1 VQRLFDINCQLIQ
14 TIFMRKIILL
24 SGILFCLLQAGIS
37 QDKIYRNNGKVVEA
51 KIIEIGSSEIKYKE
65 FNNPDGPVYV
75 LEADRIKKIVFQNGK
90 EQKFEDNLKDPERY
104 AGQRN
109 KAIKLNFLSALYGYS
124 EIGFEKSTGVGK
136 GFEVSLGI
144 IGAGKSEII
153 NYYNGQNN
161 QLGEVKRSPGG
172 FFVTGGY
179 KFGKLPDFILF
190 GKSKATHLMQGTYVK
205 PILYIG
211 NYKENRIVEKANN
224 TYEVG
229 KQNVTFGAL
238 QIEVGRQ
245 WVLGENLLLDI
256 YQGIGYG
263 VDNKKPVYDYIYD
276 YGYNASAFNYAN
288 ARAGTSPGFSFTFG
302 IKLGWL
308 LK

>member
-1 VQRLFDINCQLIQ
+1 
-14 TIFMRKIILL
+14 
-24 SGILFCLLQAGIS
+24 
-37 QDKIYRNNGKVVEA
+37 
-51 KIIEIGSSEIKYKE
+51 
-65 FNNPDGPVYV
+65 
-75 LEADRIKKIVFQNGK
+75 
-90 EQKFEDNLKDPERY
+90 
-104 AGQRN
+104 
-109 KAIKLNFLSALYGYS
+109 
-124 EIGFEKSTGVGK
+124 
-136 GFEVSLGI
+136 
-144 IGAGKSEII
+144 
-153 NYYNGQNN
+153 
-161 QLGEVKRSPGG
+161 
-172 FFVTGGY
+172 
-179 KFGKLPDFILF
+179 
-190 GKSKATHLMQGTYVK
+190 MQGTYVK